1 MFWVYVTEFPQPSVY
16 SQVLV
21 IVPPLHTSALPD
33 SVPATVPIPS
43 QLSVQS
49 RSAKGETRSE
59 QVNVSSAG
67 GFGKT
72 GGSVSSNE
80 IVMLSKSQHSAR
92 QSIAFTLFP
101 TTGAVP
107 IAGI

>member
-1 MFWVYVTEFPQPSVY
+1 MFPQPSIY
-16 SQVLV
+16 SQFLV
-21 IVPPLHTSALPD
+21 IVPPLQASALPD
-33 SVPATVPIPS
+33 SIPATVPDPS

-49 RSAKGETRSE
+49 KSVIIGTKSA
-59 QVNVSSAG
+59 QVNISSAG

-80 IVMLSKSQHSAR
+80 SIMLSKSQHSTA
-92 QSIAFTLFP
+92 QSNALTLFP
-101 TTGAVP
+101 TTGTVP